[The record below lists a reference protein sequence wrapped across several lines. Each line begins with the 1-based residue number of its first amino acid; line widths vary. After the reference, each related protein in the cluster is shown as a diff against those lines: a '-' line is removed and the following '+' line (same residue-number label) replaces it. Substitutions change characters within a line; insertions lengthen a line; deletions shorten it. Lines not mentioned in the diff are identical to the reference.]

1 MKKTILKAAFLSSA
15 IAIAPLT
22 MAAGTP
28 RSGPNPFSDCGIGA
42 SLFDNKVAATISNVI
57 WDIGTTAVI
66 SATASPE
73 TCSGKQVE
81 AAVFIH
87 NSYDSIVEETAK
99 GSGEHVTA
107 VLNFFE
113 CNQSAH
119 AAVTSNVRTVMGD
132 IVSASDYDSLSAV
145 AKSSAYYDA
154 VSFASKGCSS

>member
-1 MKKTILKAAFLSSA
+1 MRLTIKAALISSA
-15 IAIAPLT
+15 IVLAPNA
-22 MAAGTP
+22 MAAGSP
-28 RSGPNPFSDCGIGA
+28 GSGPNPYSDCGIGA
-42 SLFDNKVAATISNVI
+42 AIFSNDVAATISNVI

-73 TCSGKQVE
+73 TCSGKNVE

-119 AAVTSNVRTVMGD
+119 SSVITNVRSTMGS
-132 IVSASDYDSLSAV
+132 VVNSSDYGSLSAV
-145 AKSSAYYDA
+145 EKSSAYYDVVA
-154 VSFASKGCSS
+154 FASKGCTS